1 MSFFEWVGSH
11 FFGCNLS
18 PFITFRYFFVNL
30 PSPLSRA
37 THFLNGPITLLFI
50 IVFLTKPFFFSEA
63 RVHLHILKNSC
74 SKSFWKLPSKIF
86 MVESFLCAL
95 AYLPVSFQK
104 AILQRTCQ
112 WSVPVKRNSTVEV
125 LGISELFQNAL
136 RKHFSWSLFLSKS
149 EFLDCRPLSLKKK
162 GAPLQRVL
170 FEHHF
175 LCDHFQKGICSVLS
189 MKESSTTYVFLDVF

>member
-1 MSFFEWVGSH
+1 
-11 FFGCNLS
+11 
-18 PFITFRYFFVNL
+18 
-30 PSPLSRA
+30 
-37 THFLNGPITLLFI
+37 
-50 IVFLTKPFFFSEA
+50 
-63 RVHLHILKNSC
+63 
-74 SKSFWKLPSKIF
+74 

-149 EFLDCRPLSLKKK
+149 EFLDCKPLSLEKK

>member
-1 MSFFEWVGSH
+1 MSGITFFWMQPLPLHHFSLLFCQPPLPSFTSDALFEWLH
-11 FFGCNLS
+11 N
-18 PFITFRYFFVNL
+18 FVIHN
-30 PSPLSRA
+30 SFSNK
-37 THFLNGPITLLFI
+37 T
-50 IVFLTKPFFFSEA
+50 VFFSEA

-149 EFLDCRPLSLKKK
+149 EFLDCKPLSLEKK